1 MINVIVGEV
10 WMFHFEKLGQT
21 HRAPRG
27 LSALLHTDS
36 VQWTYMKTDNRPGG
50 IITYQMVWRQL
61 ML

>member
-1 MINVIVGEV
+1 
-10 WMFHFEKLGQT
+10 MFHFEKLGQT